1 MMTGY
6 FQGPFFTKK
15 QGSDLNFSFTY
26 QGIMRK
32 ALIHLPP
39 HRKTEEKYPLVI
51 ALHGGGGNGKR
62 MVSLTLG
69 KLNNLAD
76 KEGFIV
82 VYPYGIG
89 KNWNDGRE
97 NMPQR
102 YKSHNRKTDDVGFIS
117 ALIDSLIRK
126 FSVDK
131 NMVYVM
137 GMSNGAMMAYRL
149 AAELGG
155 KIAAAAPVCGN
166 IPADLL
172 STPKCPVAML
182 IINGTEDPLV
192 PFDGGDIQIGNKK
205 YGKLLSTARSVEIW
219 TKNNQVSFKEEKF
232 LPDNDPGDGC
242 QVKETLYASSES
254 SIEVIVLTIRGGG
267 HTWPGGKQYLPE
279 RFIGKT
285 CRDFNA
291 CEYIWLFFRKHQ
303 KEK

>member
-1 MMTGY
+1 
-6 FQGPFFTKK
+6 
-15 QGSDLNFSFTY
+15 
-26 QGIMRK
+26 
-32 ALIHLPP
+32 
-39 HRKTEEKYPLVI
+39 
-51 ALHGGGGNGKR
+51 
-62 MVSLTLG
+62 
-69 KLNNLAD
+69 
-76 KEGFIV
+76 
-82 VYPYGIG
+82 
-89 KNWNDGRE
+89 
-97 NMPQR
+97 
-102 YKSHNRKTDDVGFIS
+102 
-117 ALIDSLIRK
+117 
-126 FSVDK
+126 
-131 NMVYVM
+131 
-137 GMSNGAMMAYRL
+137 
-149 AAELGG
+149 
-155 KIAAAAPVCGN
+155 
-166 IPADLL
+166 
-172 STPKCPVAML
+172 ML